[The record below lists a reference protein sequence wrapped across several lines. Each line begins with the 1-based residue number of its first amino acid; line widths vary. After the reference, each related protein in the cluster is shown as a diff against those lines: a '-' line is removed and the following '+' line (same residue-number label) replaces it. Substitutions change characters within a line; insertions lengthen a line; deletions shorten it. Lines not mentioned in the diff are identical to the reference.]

1 MIKIGTLAETDF
13 LKIHELA
20 GKIDGIVQ
28 HPEHIYKIMAD
39 HFGDTF
45 FIAKRENE
53 NNDVEV
59 DVDVLGFMMGFVSRK
74 MTGELFVWQIAV
86 SKNAQGESIGSK
98 LLQHTIDYAKKAD
111 DCNIIMA
118 TVETDNTP
126 SQKLFEKFGFKIDS
140 RKYRKG
146 NQEMVV
152 VNGKEAIKNYYGSGT
167 DQVFY
172 VKKV

>member
-53 NNDVEV
+53 DN

-74 MTGELFVWQIAV
+74 MNGELFVWQIAV
-86 SKNAQGESIGSK
+86 SENAQGESIGSK
-98 LLQHTIDYAKKAD
+98 LLQHTIDYAKKVD
-111 DCNIIMA
+111 DCNAVIA
-118 TVETDNTP
+118 TVETDNMP

-140 RKYRKG
+140 RKYRTG
-146 NQEMVV
+146 NQKMIT

-167 DQVFY
+167 DQIFY